1 MTIHAEEQAMT
12 DTSIRMLIA
21 DDHPVVRDGLHR
33 VLEPVPA
40 LCIVGSAESFHEVQ
54 TMLADQAADVL
65 ILDLGGMGGSPL
77 SLMNYLR
84 QRYPDLAV
92 IVFSSGMEF
101 APELLQAGVKGYVTK
116 DELSHALTTAVTEVI
131 RGEVFLSPVV
141 RQYLEQ
147 RKDDPADLSSK
158 ELETLKLL
166 AQGLSTVA
174 IADHMGIDPRTV
186 QNYITKMYQKTCCSQ
201 RTQLVDWYRRVY
213 GVPAS

>member
-1 MTIHAEEQAMT
+1 MT
-12 DTSIRMLIA
+12 DTPIRMLIA
-21 DDHPVVRDGLHR
+21 DDHPVVREGLHR

-40 LCIVGSAESFHEVQ
+40 FRIVGSAASFREVQ
-54 TMLADQAADVL
+54 TMLAEREADVL
-65 ILDLGGMGGSPL
+65 ILDLGGMGGSSL
-77 SLMNYLR
+77 ALMNYLR
-84 QRYPDLAV
+84 RRYPDLAV

-116 DELSHALTTAVTEVI
+116 DELSHALTTAVTEVM
-131 RGEVFLSPVV
+131 RGAVFLSPAV

-147 RKDDPADLSSK
+147 RKDDPAELSSK

-186 QNYITKMYQKTCCSQ
+186 QNHITRMYQKTHCSG
-201 RTQLVDWYRRVY
+201 RIQLADWYRRVY
-213 GVPAS
+213 GVRGK